1 MKRALA
7 WALLGLAAGGLLWAA
22 MWLAELV
29 QVLRR
34 IG

>member
-1 MKRALA
+1 MKRALH
-7 WALLGLAAGGLLWAA
+7 WALLGLAAGGFLWAA
-22 MWLAELV
+22 LWLSQLV